1 MLTVTLWLLIIAAGI
16 VTFAMRLSFI
26 ALLGKIDL
34 PALLEKGLK
43 YVPVAVLPALIAP
56 ALFYQ
61 QGQLNLSVGNERL
74 IAGLA
79 AVIVTVYTKNM
90 LLTIGV
96 GMIVLWSLQM
106 VFG

>member
-1 MLTVTLWLLIIAAGI
+1 MVTTTLWLLIIAAGI

-74 IAGLA
+74 IAGLV

-96 GMIVLWSLQM
+96 GMIVLWALQM

>member
-74 IAGLA
+74 IAGLV

-96 GMIVLWSLQM
+96 GMIVLWALQM

>member
-74 IAGLA
+74 IAGLV

-96 GMIVLWSLQM
+96 GMIVLWALQM
-106 VFG
+106 VMG